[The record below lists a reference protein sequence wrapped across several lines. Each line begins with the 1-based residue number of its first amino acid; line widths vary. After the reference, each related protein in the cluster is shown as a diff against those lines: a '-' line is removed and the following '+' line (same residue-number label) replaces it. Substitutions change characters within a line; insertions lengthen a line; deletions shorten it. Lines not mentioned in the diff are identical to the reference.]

1 MSDGYLFQT
10 PSIILPD
17 EELLPCTKLTG
28 GTFIHAH
35 TLNENSRIFFKR
47 AFTSSGAI
55 SFWNLPIESNV
66 QKIQSCLG
74 INETGNSLAE
84 YMKAANSSTLKKCD
98 KTFWFP
104 SIERPNATN
113 AFITKTPKEIYTSG
127 KPPVLD
133 ILFATASQVFSSFFQ
148 FRF

>member
-1 MSDGYLFQT
+1 MLN
-10 PSIILPD
+10 
-17 EELLPCTKLTG
+17 TKSTG

-35 TLNENSRIFFKR
+35 TLNEESRKYFTR

-66 QKIQSCLG
+66 QKIQNCLG
-74 INETGNSLAE
+74 INKTGNSLAE
-84 YMKAANSSTLKKCD
+84 YMKTANSTTLKKCD
-98 KTFWFP
+98 ETFWFL

-113 AFITKTPKEIYTSG
+113 AFVTKTPKEIYTSD

-133 ILFATASQVFSSFFQ
+133 ILFATASMVFRHTNSSV
-148 FRF
+148 R